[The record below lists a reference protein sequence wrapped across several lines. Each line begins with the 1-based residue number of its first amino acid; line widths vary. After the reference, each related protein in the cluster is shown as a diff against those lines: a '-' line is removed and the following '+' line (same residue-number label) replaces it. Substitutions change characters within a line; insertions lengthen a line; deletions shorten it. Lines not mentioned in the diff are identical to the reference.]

1 MSNTENSKKTLNFNV
16 LTFLDILK
24 KDKRKLY
31 IYCGVAAVLG
41 GVIAFTTP
49 KTYESTVILAPEES
63 GAGFS
68 GSLSSLASMVGMN
81 MKIGQTGDALYPEI
95 YPDLVG
101 STDFSV
107 GLFPIIV
114 KTKDGSVKCDYYTYL
129 TKYNKNALVDY
140 PKIGLGKLM
149 KMLKPEEK
157 IPTRSGDSKN
167 SGPLWLTT
175 VQEKIVNSIHANVV
189 CQVDKKTSVITI
201 SVKDQ
206 DPLVAALMAD
216 SVKSH

>member
-1 MSNTENSKKTLNFNV
+1 MLA
-16 LTFLDILK
+16 FLVVCL
-24 KDKRKLY
+24 RW
-31 IYCGVAAVLG
+31 
-41 GVIAFTTP
+41 
-49 KTYESTVILAPEES
+49 
-63 GAGFS
+63 
-68 GSLSSLASMVGMN
+68 N

-189 CQVDKKTSVITI
+189 
-201 SVKDQ
+201 
-206 DPLVAALMAD
+206 
-216 SVKSH
+216 

>member
-1 MSNTENSKKTLNFNV
+1 M
-16 LTFLDILK
+16 
-24 KDKRKLY
+24 
-31 IYCGVAAVLG
+31 
-41 GVIAFTTP
+41 
-49 KTYESTVILAPEES
+49 
-63 GAGFS
+63 
-68 GSLSSLASMVGMN
+68 
-81 MKIGQTGDALYPEI
+81 
-95 YPDLVG
+95 
-101 STDFSV
+101 
-107 GLFPIIV
+107 
-114 KTKDGSVKCDYYTYL
+114 KCDYYTYL

-206 DPLVAALMAD
+206 DPLVAALMDRLARAD
-216 SVKSH
+216 QTSVPERK

>member
-68 GSLSSLASMVGMN
+68 AFR
-81 MKIGQTGDALYPEI
+81 K
-95 YPDLVG
+95 
-101 STDFSV
+101 SV
-107 GLFPIIV
+107 LRQI
-114 KTKDGSVKCDYYTYL
+114 
-129 TKYNKNALVDY
+129 
-140 PKIGLGKLM
+140 
-149 KMLKPEEK
+149 
-157 IPTRSGDSKN
+157 
-167 SGPLWLTT
+167 
-175 VQEKIVNSIHANVV
+175 
-189 CQVDKKTSVITI
+189 
-201 SVKDQ
+201 
-206 DPLVAALMAD
+206 
-216 SVKSH
+216 